1 MVGAPFSDQTFYFRS
16 RPVVR
21 VDAQV
26 RMETPDGIVD
36 PDFRNCTLA
45 ASGLPVA
52 CFPIEACL
60 HYEGEQAD
68 PTLGKCT
75 KQVIYMPVLLSIV
88 INEKHVF
95 QKSLPELTIVLRSAE
110 MEITF
115 KLDSKKTVQP
125 RLYFL
130 IDEGQSE
137 LTQIIAL
144 QMRKRVCKR
153 NYVYLQ
159 VLPFHKYLCN

>member
-1 MVGAPFSDQTFYFRS
+1 
-16 RPVVR
+16 
-21 VDAQV
+21 
-26 RMETPDGIVD
+26 
-36 PDFRNCTLA
+36 
-45 ASGLPVA
+45 
-52 CFPIEACL
+52 
-60 HYEGEQAD
+60 
-68 PTLGKCT
+68 
-75 KQVIYMPVLLSIV
+75 
-88 INEKHVF
+88 
-95 QKSLPELTIVLRSAE
+95 

-115 KLDSKKTVQP
+115 RLDSKKTVQP

-159 VLPFHKYLCN
+159 VLPFPKYYM

>member
-1 MVGAPFSDQTFYFRS
+1 MQKESFYI
-16 RPVVR
+16 
-21 VDAQV
+21 
-26 RMETPDGIVD
+26 E
-36 PDFRNCTLA
+36 
-45 ASGLPVA
+45 VA
-52 CFPIEACL
+52 IF
-60 HYEGEQAD
+60 
-68 PTLGKCT
+68 
-75 KQVIYMPVLLSIV
+75 
-88 INEKHVF
+88 
-95 QKSLPELTIVLRSAE
+95 AE

-130 IDEGQSE
+130 INEGQSE

-159 VLPFHKYLCN
+159 VHIIKAKYLILGTPCLRPACKT